1 MDIIKLLLDLEI
13 LVSPTCYNRLKSFK
27 KPDLENLI
35 SKISKFK
42 NSKKDFILLDNHFM
56 DSFLNNDVNDLI
68 IEYANFD
75 FIKYYIGNNKEVQNQ
90 EIMSKLDKK
99 LSEEYALIDSEI
111 KSEKSIESKNTK
123 EIASNEKSLTNLENL
138 EKNDKIN
145 LDLKEG
151 TNNDEEKSEADIQR
165 DLKLANRLERFEKI
179 KSIRK
184 SINSS
189 FKFDSKDIE
198 TQVKVYEDTDV
209 TGNSTCEGTLDDFI
223 TYFRDRYETLKTIIE
238 RKYQKKSYP
247 LNKAYTKK
255 NEKIFL
261 VGIISDV
268 NTTKNGH
275 KMVEIEDQK
284 GDFKVLIMKNK
295 IDNKE
300 IFGDI
305 LLDEIMGF
313 EGTVSNDGRLMFVDK
328 TYRPDVDVKP
338 AKKIDEEIYTAFLSD
353 VHVGSHE
360 FMAKTFEKF
369 IRFLNGEVGNSKEQN
384 IASKLKYVSIAGDLV
399 DGVGIYPGQEED
411 LYEVDI
417 VSQYEEVANY
427 IAQVP
432 EHIHFVIGPGNHD
445 ALRPAEPQPTFTQ
458 EIRDLFPKEN
468 VTFVSNPCSVNI
480 HGLDYLLYHGRS
492 FDDVIGQISE
502 AQYTNPCSIM
512 QELLKRRHLCPTY
525 GGRCP
530 IAPEVR
536 DYLVIDKKP
545 DIFHTGHIHI
555 NGCGNYKGT
564 IMVNSGTFQEQTSFQ
579 KKMGISPTPAIVPI
593 MDMSNMGKIVHEWDN
608 GALNSKIM

>member
-13 LVSPTCYNRLKSFK
+13 LVSPSCYNRLKSFK
-27 KPDLENLI
+27 EVDLENLI

-42 NSKKDFILLDNHFM
+42 NSKKDFILLDNHFI
-56 DSFLNNDVNDLI
+56 DLFLKNDVNDI
-68 IEYANFD
+68 ISEYSNFD
-75 FIKYYIGNNKEVQNQ
+75 FLKYYMG
-90 EIMSKLDKK
+90 SKTNIEFKSSKTNLDEK
-99 LSEEYALIDSEI
+99 LSKEYNIIDLEI
-111 KSEKSIESKNTK
+111 K
-123 EIASNEKSLTNLENL
+123 NEKIQ
-138 EKNDKIN
+138 DKSTKKIEET
-145 LDLKEG
+145 KKQIIVE
-151 TNNDEEKSEADIQR
+151 EEKSEAEIQR

-184 SINSS
+184 SVNSS

-198 TQVKVYEDTDV
+198 TQVKVYKDTDV

-238 RKYQKKSYP
+238 RKYQKKAYP
-247 LNKAYTKK
+247 LTKAYTKK
-255 NEKIFL
+255 NEKIFI

-268 NTTKNGH
+268 NVTKNGH
-275 KMVEIEDQK
+275 KMIEIEDQK

-300 IFGDI
+300 IYGDI

-338 AKKIDEEIYTAFLSD
+338 TKKIDEEIYTAFLSD

-369 IRFLNGEVGNSKEQN
+369 VRFLNGDVGNSKEQN

-417 VSQYEEVANY
+417 ISQYEEVANY
-427 IAQVP
+427 LAQVP
-432 EHIHFVIGPGNHD
+432 EHIHFVICPGNHD
-445 ALRPAEPQPTFTQ
+445 ALRPAEPQPTFSK
-458 EIRDLFPKEN
+458 EVRELFPKEN
-468 VTFVSNPCSVNI
+468 VTFVSNPCSVNV
-480 HGLDYLLYHGRS
+480 HGLDFLLYHGRS

-512 QELLKRRHLCPTY
+512 KELLKRRHLCPTY

-530 IAPEVR
+530 IAPEIK
-536 DYLVIDKKP
+536 DYLIIDKKP
-545 DIFHTGHIHI
+545 DVFHTGHIHI
-555 NGCGNYKGT
+555 NGCGNYKGVV
-564 IMVNSGTFQEQTSFQ
+564 MVNSGTFQEQTSFQ
-579 KKMGISPTPAIVPI
+579 KKMGIAPTPAIVPI
-593 MDMSNMGKIVHEWDN
+593 MDMSNMGNVVYEWN
-608 GALNSKIM
+608 KGEVNSKLV